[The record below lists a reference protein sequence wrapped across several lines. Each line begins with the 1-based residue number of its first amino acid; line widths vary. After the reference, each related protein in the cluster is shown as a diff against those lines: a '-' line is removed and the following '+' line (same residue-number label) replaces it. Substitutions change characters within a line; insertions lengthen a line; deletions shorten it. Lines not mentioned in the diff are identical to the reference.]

1 MGLSAVLNR
10 DADEMN
16 EAGFKNLPGLAAASS
31 LKGSALAA

>member
-16 EAGFKNLPGLAAASS
+16 ETGFKNLPGLAAASS